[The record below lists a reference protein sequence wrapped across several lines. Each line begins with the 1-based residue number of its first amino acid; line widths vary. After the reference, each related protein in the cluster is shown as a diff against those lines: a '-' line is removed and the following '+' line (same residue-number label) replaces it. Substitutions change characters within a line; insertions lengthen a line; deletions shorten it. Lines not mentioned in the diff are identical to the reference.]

1 MSETNKIF
9 LVSDVHC
16 RSFYKP
22 VLQIKDYPVIFMGD
36 YMDPYYWE
44 GFTDEEGIKKLKEI
58 IEFARNN
65 KNVVLLVGNHT
76 LSWIWSAMGFER
88 TSQEFYKELHKI
100 YRDNI
105 DLFHP
110 IYKIGDTIFSHAGIC
125 SGWVNSINVGYE
137 FKNSSFR
144 LTEDNI
150 IPYIE
155 NEWINELEHD
165 AAIQHGWYPVLESPI
180 FDIGHSRGG
189 DSAYGGPFWADL
201 YDDHWD
207 RPLDW
212 KYYQVTGHQQQEI
225 TGSIYTKDG
234 LACIDSRAIF
244 EYNPETHFIVPS
256 QLNDEETK
264 AKIPDYAW
272 EGKTIRFREDFEGYK

>member
-1 MSETNKIF
+1 MENKIYI
-9 LVSDVHC
+9 LGDIHT

-22 VLQIKDYPVIFMGD
+22 ILQVKDYPVIFLGD

-44 GFTDEEGIKKLKEI
+44 GFTDEEGIEKLKEI
-58 IEFARNN
+58 IEFARDN
-65 KNVVLLVGNHT
+65 KNVILLVGNHDEEA
-76 LSWIWSAMGFER
+76 IWSRMGFSR
-88 TSQEFYKELHKI
+88 TDARFYEELHKI
-100 YRDNI
+100 YRNNI

-125 SGWVNSINVGYE
+125 SGWINDINTRYE
-137 FKNSSFR
+137 SQESNFR

-155 NEWINELEHD
+155 NEWFNELKHD
-165 AAIQHGWYPVLESPI
+165 TAIQHGWYGTLESPI
-180 FDIGHSRGG
+180 FEIGTSRGG
-189 DSAYGGPFWADL
+189 NAVYGGPFWADL
-201 YDDHWD
+201 YDDHWN
-207 RPLDW
+207 RPFDW
-212 KYYQVTGHQQQEI
+212 KNYMITGHQQQEV

-244 EYNPETHFIVPS
+244 EYNPETHFLVPS

-272 EGKTIRFREDFEGYK
+272 EGKTIRFREDFKESK